1 MSDFLSGLGGFIKGM
16 QPLMG
21 EEMQKDASV
30 NALFLHN
37 DLTEL
42 SSKKKDTLAKIGQAV
57 YEAHQKSGSFS
68 EYSELFEE
76 IQMIDKQLGV
86 KQAEM
91 DAAKKAADEKQ
102 KQDERER
109 LARTCPS
116 CGCENES
123 GVKFC
128 SECGTKLEQA
138 THCPQCGADMKP
150 GVKFCGDC
158 GARLG

>member
-1 MSDFLSGLGGFIKGM
+1 MSDFLSGLGGLIKGM

-21 EEMQKDASV
+21 EDMQKDASV

-42 SSKKKDTLAKIGQAV
+42 KNKKQEVLAKIGQAV
-57 YEAHQKSGSFS
+57 YDAHQKTGGYS
-68 EYSELFEE
+68 EYSSLLEE
-76 IQMIDKQLGV
+76 AQMIDKQIGT
-86 KQAEM
+86 KQAEVN
-91 DAAKKAADEKQ
+91 AANKAAEEKQ

-109 LARTCPS
+109 MARTCPN
-116 CGCENES
+116 CGAENEP

-138 THCPQCGADMKP
+138 AQCTQCGADIKP
-150 GVKFCGDC
+150 GVKFCGEC
-158 GARLG
+158 GARL

>member
-21 EEMQKDASV
+21 EEMKNDASV
-30 NALFLHN
+30 NALFLQN
-37 DLTEL
+37 DVTEL
-42 SSKKKDTLAKIGQAV
+42 RDKKKDVMAKIGQAV
-57 YEAHQKSGSFS
+57 YDAHQKSGGYT
-68 EYSELFEE
+68 EYAALFEE
-76 IQMIDKQLGV
+76 AQMIDKQLGV

-91 DAAKKAADEKQ
+91 QEAKKAAEEKQ
-102 KQDERER
+102 KSDERDR

-116 CGCENES
+116 CGCENEP

-138 THCPQCGADMKP
+138 GHCGECGAELKP
-150 GVKFCGDC
+150 GVKFCGEC
-158 GARLG
+158 GARL